1 MALTKEQAKAFYD
14 KAVEAGYSDDE
25 IVAELKKRN
34 TASAP
39 APAPL
44 EENNEGDPIGGDDPM
59 RVKIKTPLQSME
71 EKLQGG
77 PMDRFG
83 AGLSRSLEGV
93 DTGARKLVRS
103 LLGGDEQEMS
113 DREAQTREV
122 FERYD
127 PKGSGFSATDLGK
140 LAGDVGTFA
149 AMPGRGALAATG
161 TGALQGALQPTT
173 ENESIAEGAL
183 LGAAGG
189 LAGQQMGSLLGRARD
204 AWRKVEVPEAIES
217 LTGQMGANRGAPMG
231 QNYEAITDAVES
243 QRDRLAQALSQR
255 YAAVEGIQA
264 PPVPLQNASRLGE
277 GQLSLPEEVLNSLNP
292 GAARTMAAL
301 QRGSTHT
308 SPILDAGGSPIQ
320 LPRDVSFGD
329 IRETVR
335 ALRSAKRAMPYTDA
349 GIARGRQIDN
359 IIDRLDDDLAAW
371 ANASPQAEDILQS
384 ARQVDADY
392 AQQVA
397 PFMSKDNVLGQ
408 LRRGA
413 ADEGAVNRLFLG
425 ENKGQALE
433 ELLTRVPESRDPARA
448 LFGNKLLQEAG
459 DISTIRKLEGGTS
472 AEQLLT
478 GPEREY
484 ARAIAANIRDTKG
497 AGNLDLARAMRSLL
511 RTPVLESMGGRRLET
526 MTSGMLPYGAE
537 ATDTTLLQRLL
548 RAYTAEALSGE

>member
-34 TASAP
+34 ATSAP

-59 RVKIKTPLQSME
+59 RVKIKTPLQTME

-77 PMDRFG
+77 AMDRFG

-113 DREAQTREV
+113 DREAQTRAL

-127 PKGSGFSATDLGK
+127 PKGSGMSATDLGK

-173 ENESIAEGAL
+173 ENESIAEGAM

-189 LAGQQMGSLLGRARD
+189 LAGQQLGSLLGKGVD
-204 AWRKVEVPEAIES
+204 AWRRVDTPEAIES
-217 LTGQMGANRGAPMG
+217 LTSQMGAARGAPMG
-231 QNYEAITDAVES
+231 PQYEALTGAVES

-255 YAAVEGIQA
+255 YNAVEGMQA
-264 PPVPLQNASRLGE
+264 PAVGLQNASRLGG
-277 GQLSLPEEVLNSLNP
+277 GQLDLPEEVINSLNP

-301 QRGSTHT
+301 QRGSTRT
-308 SPILDAGGSPIQ
+308 SPILDVSGAPIQ
-320 LPRDVSFGD
+320 QARDVSFKD
-329 IRETVR
+329 VRDTVR
-335 ALRSAKRAMPYTDA
+335 ALRTAKRAMPYTDA

-359 IIDRLDDDLAAW
+359 IIERLDDDLAAW
-371 ANASPQAEDILQS
+371 ANASPEADDILRT

-392 AQQVA
+392 ADQVA
-397 PFMSKDNVLGQ
+397 PFQNKDSVLGA

-433 ELLTRVPESRDPARA
+433 ELLTRVPESRGPARA

-472 AEQLLT
+472 AEQLLSA
-478 GPEREY
+478 PEREY
-484 ARAIAANIRDTKG
+484 ARAIASNIRDNKG
-497 AGNLDLARAMRSLL
+497 SGNLDLARMLRSLL
-511 RTPVLESMGGRRLET
+511 RTPVLESMGGRRIDT
-526 MTSGMLPYGAE
+526 VMTGMLPYGQE
-537 ATDTTLLQRLL
+537 AVDTTLLQQLL
-548 RAYTAEALSGE
+548 RSYGAGELSGE